1 MGWILRFFCSSL
13 SCSLWLKCYTFKQTF
28 KQTSDEIFWAENPV
42 ILTLARRVHNFYSK
56 PFSWLRLPGF
66 LPKMAQSD
74 VTFER
79 NGTWIH
85 NPQELGQRAIPNTSE
100 VLSGKDTSRRPSLTC
115 LTTSR
120 QHVSE
125 PRPAHRQTGMARQMV
140 GRRFR
145 QYQTSAGSIGPTKS
159 EVGENFRA
167 CVVDGLDG
175 LGGSG

>member
-1 MGWILRFFCSSL
+1 MF
-13 SCSLWLKCYTFKQTF
+13 LWLKCYTFKRTF

-100 VLSGKDTSRRPSLTC
+100 VLSGKDTSRRPSFTC

-120 QHVSE
+120 QHVS
-125 PRPAHRQTGMARQMV
+125 AFQSHAQLIARQ
-140 GRRFR
+140 GWPDRWRGADF
-145 QYQTSAGSIGPTKS
+145 GSTKHQQ
-159 EVGENFRA
+159 
-167 CVVDGLDG
+167 DP
-175 LGGSG
+175 SGQRKVR